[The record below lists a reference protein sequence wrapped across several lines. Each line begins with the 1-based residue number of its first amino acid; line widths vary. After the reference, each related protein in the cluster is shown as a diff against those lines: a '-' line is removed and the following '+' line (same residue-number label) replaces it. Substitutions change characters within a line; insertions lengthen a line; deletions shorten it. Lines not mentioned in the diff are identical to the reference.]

1 MSEDKNALA
10 KQIRENMELASNQM
24 KQNFETAYQ

>member
-24 KQNFETAYQ
+24 KQNFDTIK